1 MADAAHKE
9 LKTSEVVAKDGGW
22 KASQLHSAVLGPS
35 VYSVAAVH
43 VDGSRQPQTF
53 LLVPLGR
60 YHLEEFRKEVYP
72 CISELLI
79 LSTRHD
85 RLGEHCQYANAP
97 DR

>member
-1 MADAAHKE
+1 
-9 LKTSEVVAKDGGW
+9 
-22 KASQLHSAVLGPS
+22 
-35 VYSVAAVH
+35 
-43 VDGSRQPQTF
+43 
-53 LLVPLGR
+53 VPLGR